1 MQPPTLTRRSF
12 EHRGFGLSFLD
23 TDPQATDKATVL
35 LLHGFPDSA
44 QMWREVIAPLHTAGY
59 RCVAPDTL
67 GCGGSALGLRT
78 RDYRARDIASDHA
91 ALLQHLRIDR
101 AHVVGHDWGAAV
113 GWFLAAYHPERVSRL
128 VPISVGHPTAYARAE
143 FRQKIMGWYILFFQ
157 LVGLS
162 ERLLQGSGRF
172 SLARVFASHPDM
184 DEVVERMREP
194 GRLTAALSIYR
205 ASLVDVL
212 LRSHPAV
219 DCDTLG
225 IFSDGDRFL
234 VESQMKRSERWVD
247 GHWEYQGLAGG
258 HWIPLEQPERLAR
271 LLQDFFAS

>member
-67 GCGGSALGLRT
+67 GCGESALGLRT

-162 ERLLQGSGRF
+162 ERLLPGSGRF
-172 SLARVFASHPDM
+172 SLARVVASHPDM
-184 DEVVERMREP
+184 DEVVESRSGSQSGCPPRAQRRKVWQLRTASVAKVGRTPSGRRP
-194 GRLTAALSIYR
+194 GPNGRSRTAR
-205 ASLVDVL
+205 T
-212 LRSHPAV
+212 R
-219 DCDTLG
+219 TG
-225 IFSDGDRFL
+225 
-234 VESQMKRSERWVD
+234 
-247 GHWEYQGLAGG
+247 
-258 HWIPLEQPERLAR
+258 
-271 LLQDFFAS
+271 